1 MEQELLKN
9 NFERHGFKTSFFD
22 TKEAALDYLKDQISG
37 KKVAIGGSVTAQ
49 EMGLYEALSEKNEV
63 IWHWKKVGRETLVEA
78 RSAEVYI
85 TTPMVFP
92 KPENWSISMEPE
104 TACRRPYSDR
114 KKYILS
120 LETIKFVR
128 I

>member
-22 TKEAALDYLKDQISG
+22 TKKAASDYLKDQISG

-63 IWHWKKVGRETLVEA
+63 IWHWKKAGREMLVEA

-85 TTPMVFP
+85 TSANGVSKTGELV
-92 KPENWSISMEPE
+92 NIDGTGNRVSQ
-104 TACRRPYSDR
+104 TYSDR

-120 LETIKFVR
+120 LETIKSVR

>member
-63 IWHWKKVGRETLVEA
+63 IWHWKHNQRQWCFQNRRTGQYRWN
-78 RSAEVYI
+78 R
-85 TTPMVFP
+85 
-92 KPENWSISMEPE
+92 KPRVADLIRTGKSIF
-104 TACRRPYSDR
+104 CHW
-114 KKYILS
+114 KQ
-120 LETIKFVR
+120 
-128 I
+128 

>member
-22 TKEAALDYLKDQISG
+22 TKKAASDYLKDQISG

-63 IWHWKKVGRETLVEA
+63 IWHWEGGELRRAMLADVYLTSVNGLAETGEIVNIDGNCNRVA
-78 RSAEVYI
+78 AS
-85 TTPMVFP
+85 MFGP
-92 KPENWSISMEPE
+92 K
-104 TACRRPYSDR
+104 RRGVHNQR
-114 KKYILS
+114 
-120 LETIKFVR
+120 
-128 I
+128 